1 MLKTENSRLICEK
14 LKKGNQKKSESERGE
29 AEGKE
34 RYGAGVDLDM
44 HQILYT
50 MYLNFDSII

>member
-1 MLKTENSRLICEK
+1 MWEIKER
-14 LKKGNQKKSESERGE
+14 KSEK

-50 MYLNFDSII
+50 MYLNFDCII